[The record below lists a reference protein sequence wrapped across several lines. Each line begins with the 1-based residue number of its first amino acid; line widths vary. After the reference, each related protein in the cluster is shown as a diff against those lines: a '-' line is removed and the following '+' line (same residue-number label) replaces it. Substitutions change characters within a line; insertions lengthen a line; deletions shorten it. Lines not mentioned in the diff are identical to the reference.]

1 MGWLVRSEYSAAPP
15 NSLPDAY
22 LRTGFNY
29 DFHTLDGGEKPNEL
43 NAAFRQLF
51 ANLRPVSLFGY
62 LSAWFPFLKVLVS
75 RPCSVIPSSGKRELT
90 LPSST
95 LAK

>member
-1 MGWLVRSEYSAAPP
+1 M
-15 NSLPDAY
+15 
-22 LRTGFNY
+22 RTGFNY

-75 RPCSVIPSSGKRELT
+75 RPCSIIPSSGKRELT